1 MKLTRLSHF
10 ALVAL
15 LAAAPMVAQTTAAP
29 APKLVPMS
37 RVAWVNSNAF
47 MAEEGGIKQL
57 VKNAKELELEFSG
70 TESELNLL
78 AEKLRTLVGEL
89 QKLQTAGAEANAAA
103 IQGKQAE
110 GVQLQREL
118 QAKQQQAQQAFGQA
132 QQAKQGPVFA
142 EISKAL
148 TAFSKERQ
156 LGFILDVAKLGDAV
170 LVAQPELEVT
180 ADFVAYFN
188 ESHP

>member
-180 ADFVAYFN
+180 ADFIAFFN